1 MNLFLTFFL
10 LLYQLAFGLRNRQ
23 ITLQH
28 GKILGG
34 SMTDTVNVYLRGNA
48 HDYDNWAEN
57 LGAGPGWSAQ
67 AVLPYFLRTENN
79 TDPAVVA
86 AAPAYVHSTSG
97 PLKVSTVPN
106 PDPITTKWLN
116 AVVGMGWPKT
126 DFADFYHQYGVSLPQ
141 TTQSPNNWTRET
153 TATVFIEPVLGT
165 RTNLHLL
172 LNAHVTRILFNNSPN
187 SGSPMMTTGL
197 RATGVEFSRPDGTLT
212 TVRAR
217 KEVILSAGSLNSPQI
232 LMLSGVGP
240 RDHLNSLGI
249 PVLADLP
256 VGSTLYDHPKIP
268 LDFTVNNASD
278 ITLTGDV
285 FGAMN
290 VQNLYQFYLYATGP
304 LSRKAYTYT
313 YFGTGVNGDQ
323 EWPDAISYQLISQ
336 VYPDMDVQVS
346 GYDQSR
352 ADQWRTY
359 FNQWADASNHIYLS
373 MLLFRTLSSGSV
385 RLASRNPYDAPL
397 IDPAVFSV
405 RQDLDA
411 TVRAMSILFQQTETP
426 IGRQLYSYSRLPVP
440 GCTFCTDGRPI
451 SACLSY
457 LTCVA
462 QQVTLVDYHEVG
474 SNRMGNAS
482 SPDAVVDE
490 RLRVRGIGSLRIID
504 ASVMPAIPTT
514 PMNTPTMMVAEKGV
528 HMLQQDWGLAGPN
541 LN

>member
-1 MNLFLTFFL
+1 
-10 LLYQLAFGLRNRQ
+10 
-23 ITLQH
+23 
-28 GKILGG
+28 
-34 SMTDTVNVYLRGNA
+34 MTDTINVYSRGNA
-48 HDYDNWAEN
+48 HDYDAWAN
-57 LGAGPGWSAQ
+57 ALGAGTGWSAQ
-67 AVLPYFLRTENN
+67 SVLPYFRRTENN

-97 PLKVSTVPN
+97 PVKVSTVPN

-116 AVVGMGWPKT
+116 AVVGMGWPKA
-126 DFADFYHQYGVSLPQ
+126 DFADLYHQYGISLPQ

-172 LNAHVTRILFNNSPN
+172 LNAHVTRILFNNNNANQNP
-187 SGSPMMTTGL
+187 GFPMMTNL

-217 KEVILSAGSLNSPQI
+217 REVILSAGSLNSPQI

-256 VGSTLYDHPKIP
+256 VGSTLYDHPKVP

-278 ITLTGDV
+278 ITLTNDV
-285 FGAMN
+285 FGALN
-290 VQNLYQFYLYATGP
+290 VQNLYQFYLYAAGP
-304 LSRKAYTYT
+304 LARKAYTYT
-313 YFGTGVNGDQ
+313 YFATGINGDQ
-323 EWPDAISYQLISQ
+323 QWPDAISYQLISQ
-336 VYPDMDVQVS
+336 VNPDMNLQIA

-352 ADQWRTY
+352 ADQWREY
-359 FNQWADASNHIYLS
+359 FGQWADASNHIWLS

-397 IDPAVFSV
+397 IDPAVFNV

-451 SACLSY
+451 SACFSY

-482 SPDAVVDE
+482 SPDTVVDE

-504 ASVMPAIPTT
+504 ASVMPAVPNCNT
-514 PMNTPTMMVAEKGV
+514 NTPTMMVAEKGV